1 VDLLDGILKARCY
14 QSRRNDT
21 SFSSSKCVFSSFWK
35 EDPLGGGHVFVDFQG
50 ESFAMLHTVFDQ
62 ASFKRLEGAK
72 SDLQHEK
79 KNSFGCTQM
88 GYMEYVAENN
98 YGQRMG

>member
-1 VDLLDGILKARCY
+1 
-14 QSRRNDT
+14 
-21 SFSSSKCVFSSFWK
+21 
-35 EDPLGGGHVFVDFQG
+35 
-50 ESFAMLHTVFDQ
+50 MLHTVLDQ

-79 KNSFGCTQM
+79 NFHLVVRRC
-88 GYMEYVAENN
+88 YMEYVAEEN